1 MSEIRRRWE
10 PSFKVPNRLIMDFS
24 LSFSARRMGAVL
36 FSRRN
41 HLGACRRSQASLAKL
56 AGCSVTT
63 ARKALQELEDAGYI
77 TRSQN
82 HRYNETL
89 GRLVYD
95 QYTYHCDLRFHGG
108 FTLVPWNLFG
118 HPLKSSAFV
127 LCLYLYLQAGNK
139 YRAFPSL
146 NLICKDLGIGK
157 ATVCRALR
165 ELRDIG
171 RIYSEFCIKMNH
183 AYSRNSYY
191 LIRNAVCCP
200 DAVPAAQGGPRR
212 DRPVLPYP
220 LSCRAIL
227 RTHMM
232 QRAGSVP
239 FPCLNYRLKEGYNQV
254 LLGLGCSFKTGKL
267 VLDLDNVGLYK
278 REKSDMRLLFS
289 ECARTGDKAPLRPFE
304 GSCCKRSCRPRSDRM
319 NGTALP
325 SRPSGV
331 PDTPFTGL
339 IRRKNEKYTS

>member
-56 AGCSVTT
+56 AECSVTT

-171 RIYSEFCIKMNH
+171 RIYSEFCIKVNH
-183 AYSRNSYY
+183 AYSYNSYY

-212 DRPVLPYP
+212 DRLVLPYP
-220 LSCRAIL
+220 LSCRAVL
-227 RTHMM
+227 RAHTM

-254 LLGLGCSFKTGKL
+254 LLGLGGSFKTGKL

-278 REKSDMRLLFS
+278 REKSNMRLHFS

-304 GSCCKRSCRPRSDRM
+304 GGCCKRSCRPRSDRM